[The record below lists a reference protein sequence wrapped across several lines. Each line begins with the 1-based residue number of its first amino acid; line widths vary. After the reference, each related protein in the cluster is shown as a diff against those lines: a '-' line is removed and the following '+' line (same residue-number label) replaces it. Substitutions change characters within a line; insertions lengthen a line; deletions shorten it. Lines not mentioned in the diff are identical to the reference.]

1 MAIFLLWAPADQ
13 SELLPSRSIE
23 GKSQALFSRGLAPGR
38 KRYRLLTISA
48 QSDRLG
54 KNRQKSGGRI
64 RRELAVNYSTRP
76 CQEQLAL
83 FFNDPRVQLTE
94 TVTYLSNN
102 QERMDFPSYRC
113 RGLPVRSCAVESLIK
128 EFNRRVKGTEKFWN
142 RPAGA
147 EAILQVRAALL
158 SDGDRL
164 SRFIHTRPGQLHY
177 RRTIPTSPVAPNR
190 RRTRK

>member
-128 EFNRRVKGTEKFWN
+128 EFNYRVKGTEKFWTTE
-142 RPAGA
+142 GA
-147 EAILQVRAALL
+147 EALLQLRADYLTTAANPVEE
-158 SDGDRL
+158 
-164 SRFIHTRPGQLHY
+164 FWQTRQTNATGQANYTL
-177 RRTIPTSPVAPNR
+177 TA
-190 RRTRK
+190 